1 MSNHVPKDLI
11 HAAFFFIDIVGL
23 SDPIL
28 STETQ
33 RTKITKLNAMIHEC
47 KTLAETPKSE
57 LRILPT
63 GDGMLIGFEG
73 GLEQPISLSIELHEK
88 LKNYN
93 QQVPDTE
100 KIATR
105 IGCNIGHIFVVEDL
119 FGNVNLWGPGAIL
132 ARRVMDVGNE
142 NHILLPSTMAN
153 DLFEISE
160 EYKNIVHPIH
170 NFTIKH
176 DGELLVYSVYGKDF
190 GNKASPANSKQKIT
204 STISK
209 HDSMCQKIIFNIK
222 VRDFEK
228 TNLIQYERIYDF
240 VNHSSEPI
248 YEMDVEIMT
257 HTKLDVKDLYIKAFD
272 ENDEELEIAKIS
284 TPSEFSKNITIKLNR
299 PVFRGSEGRIVKV
312 IYAKKEPGNF
322 FEHRF
327 LIDTNNFELNF
338 ITPFDFP
345 NNPPKFFFIDKN
357 NNKTLVSE
365 SKKISLGRSYVTT
378 WNKND
383 KIFHNDIIRLEY

>member
-1 MSNHVPKDLI
+1 LSSNIPEDLI

-33 RTKITKLNAMIHEC
+33 RTKIIKLNSMIYDC
-47 KTLAETPKSE
+47 KTLTEIPKSE

-73 GLEQPISLSIELHEK
+73 GLEQPISLSIELHAK
-88 LKNYN
+88 LKRYN
-93 QQVPDTE
+93 HQVPDTE
-100 KIATR
+100 KIITR

-132 ARRVMDVGNE
+132 ARRVMDMGNK

-176 DGELLVYSVYGKDF
+176 DDELLVYSVYDKDF
-190 GNKASPANSKQKIT
+190 GNKVSPTNPNQKTTPI
-204 STISK
+204 ISK
-209 HDSMCQKIIFNIK
+209 HDSTCQKIIFNIK
-222 VRDFEK
+222 VKDFEK
-228 TNLIQYERIYDF
+228 TDLTQYERIYDF

-257 HTKLDVKDLYIKAFD
+257 HTKLDVKDLHIRAFD
-272 ENDEELEIAKIS
+272 ENNEELEITKIS

-312 IYAKKEPGNF
+312 IYDKNEPSNF

-327 LIDTNNFELNF
+327 LVDTDNFELNF

-345 NNPPKFFFIDKN
+345 NNQPKFFFIDKN
-357 NNKTLVSE
+357 NNKTLVNE
-365 SKKISLGRSYVTT
+365 SKKISMNRVYVTT
-378 WNKND
+378 WHKND